1 MTNMRLEDIKF
12 KAKRLD
18 NGQWVVGDLLHS
30 YDDGVIIIPITKV
43 GESKGGAFSVD
54 PTTICQYTGLKD
66 KDGKEIWE
74 GDILRVSSVR
84 CIVIWREELGGFY
97 LSELEF
103 SSLGNVPLGEMLSDL
118 KYERLGSKFDKE
130 A

>member
-1 MTNMRLEDIKF
+1 MLNLKKSDMRLENIRF
-12 KAKRLD
+12 KAKTLHD
-18 NGQWVVGDLLHS
+18 GMWIEGDLKHLTRG
-30 YDDGVIIIPITKV
+30 GVAIEGKHCIM
-43 GESKGGAFSVD
+43 EVD
-54 PTTICQYTGLKD
+54 PTTVCQYTGLKD

-118 KYERLGSKFDKE
+118 KYERLGSKFNKE
-130 A
+130 V

>member
-1 MTNMRLEDIKF
+1 MRLEDIKF